1 MSMTCEVNCPNPEC
15 DEMIEVEFDYERA
28 EQATRIDPGY
38 PARAAICNIVSLT
51 CDCEDRDED
60 IIEEDCLTWLEDQRP

>member
-1 MSMTCEVNCPNPEC
+1 MSMVCEVSCPGFEC

-28 EQATRIDPGY
+28 EPRTWEYPGY

-60 IIEEDCLTWLEDQRP
+60 VIEEDCLEWFEDQRP